1 MIINNENE
9 NEDDNENEDENDN
22 ENENEDEDE
31 DENENENEYKKIN
44 EDSASPGMVA
54 GGAGLNI
61 QHNERICNI
70 RS

>member
-9 NEDDNENEDENDN
+9 NEDEYENEYENDN
-22 ENENEDEDE
+22 END
-31 DENENENEYKKIN
+31 NENEYKKIN

>member
-9 NEDDNENEDENDN
+9 NEDEDDNEDDNDN
-22 ENENEDEDE
+22 ENENEDED
-31 DENENENEYKKIN
+31 DNDNEYKKIN

>member
-9 NEDDNENEDENDN
+9 DDNDNDNDNEDDNEDDNEN
-22 ENENEDEDE
+22 
-31 DENENENEYKKIN
+31 ENENENEYKKIN

>member
-1 MIINNENE
+1 MIINNE
-9 NEDDNENEDENDN
+9 N

-31 DENENENEYKKIN
+31 DEDDNDNENENENENEYKKIN

>member
-9 NEDDNENEDENDN
+9 NEDEDEDDND
-22 ENENEDEDE
+22 NENEDEDE
-31 DENENENEYKKIN
+31 DDNENENENENEYKKIN
-44 EDSASPGMVA
+44 EDSASPSMVA

>member
-9 NEDDNENEDENDN
+9 NEDDNGNENDN
-22 ENENEDEDE
+22 ENDNE

>member
-1 MIINNENE
+1 MIINNDNE
-9 NEDDNENEDENDN
+9 NEDDNDNENEDEN
-22 ENENEDEDE
+22 EN
-31 DENENENEYKKIN
+31 ENENENEYKKIN

>member
-1 MIINNENE
+1 MGDKETKTKTKTIKNEN
-9 NEDDNENEDENDN
+9 ENDN
-22 ENENEDEDE
+22 END
-31 DENENENEYKKIN
+31 NENENEYKKIN

>member
-9 NEDDNENEDENDN
+9 NEDDNDNDN
-22 ENENEDEDE
+22 EDDNDNDNEDDN
-31 DENENENEYKKIN
+31 DNENEYKKIN

>member
-1 MIINNENE
+1 MIINN
-9 NEDDNENEDENDN
+9 DNDNDN
-22 ENENEDEDE
+22 ENENEDEDDNDNENENEDE